1 MPLCACNIGN
11 LLAKERCNRKFE
23 VALVLHIPQLVME
36 NNMDQELTDAKS
48 LERCLKKATLAWA
61 CTLTETIA
69 FEVLRSEYGEILTSL
84 LVYME

>member
-1 MPLCACNIGN
+1 
-11 LLAKERCNRKFE
+11 
-23 VALVLHIPQLVME
+23 ME
-36 NNMDQELTDAKS
+36 NNMDQEITDAKS

-69 FEVLRSEYGEILTSL
+69 FEVLWLEYGEILTAL